1 MERID
6 TIFAHDMGFAFEH
19 HGTWF
24 VLQSPGPPIIK
35 GSIMDGK
42 AKDVRLSFECVPNA
56 FDATSPAIAE
66 AYAERIIYIS
76 KFARCLENLPVEKPV
91 AEE

>member
-1 MERID
+1 
-6 TIFAHDMGFAFEH
+6 
-19 HGTWF
+19 
-24 VLQSPGPPIIK
+24 
-35 GSIMDGK
+35 MDGK